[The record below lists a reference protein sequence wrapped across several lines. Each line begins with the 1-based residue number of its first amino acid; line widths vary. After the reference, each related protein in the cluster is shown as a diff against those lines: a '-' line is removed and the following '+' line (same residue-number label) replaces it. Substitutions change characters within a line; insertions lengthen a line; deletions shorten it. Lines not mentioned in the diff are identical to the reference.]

1 MSEDAKLVI
10 WLVFVARLDCIPP
23 LVFQISKLGYN
34 SQNTSSFSPKSRHG
48 CGVNRFQGLTNV
60 EVHRKYKQRFT
71 SLCRIQQF
79 FGFLLDL
86 LAAFAVHQTISR
98 YWTIKHDPVLQNR
111 MNKNWLIR
119 PRTCEKERQIGNN
132 RKRVARYHGIRFSF
146 IITVGQ

>member
-1 MSEDAKLVI
+1 MSEGAKLVV
-10 WLVFVARLDCIPP
+10 WLVFVARPDCIPP
-23 LVFQISKLGYN
+23 LVFQISKLCYK

-48 CGVNRFQGLTNV
+48 FGVNLFQGVTHV
-60 EVHRKYKQRFT
+60 KVHRKYKQRFT

-79 FGFLLDL
+79 SGFLLDL
-86 LAAFAVHQTISR
+86 LAAFVVHHTISR

-132 RKRVARYHGIRFSF
+132 RERVARYHGIRFSF
-146 IITVGQ
+146 IITVGH